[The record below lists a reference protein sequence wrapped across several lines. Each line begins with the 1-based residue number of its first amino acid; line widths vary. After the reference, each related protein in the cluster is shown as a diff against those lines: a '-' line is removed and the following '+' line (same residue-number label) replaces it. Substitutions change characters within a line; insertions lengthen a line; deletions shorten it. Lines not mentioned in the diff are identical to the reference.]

1 MKVTRSQLRRI
12 IRESL
17 EDERDNIWEKI
28 MKLFFNNAH
37 LGISTAKALGDV
49 DQQFIE
55 NMIKL
60 QDAGTAIVDSA
71 KQGGP
76 KSSAEEDSLSRQWY
90 EAYLDVTQRSRR
102 FSGDVEESIGQLKD
116 LFQGAQNDAWY
127 LSYPIDDP
135 WPTTG
140 PLADLVEWTGAER
153 PK

>member
-1 MKVTRSQLRRI
+1 MKITKRHLRRL
-12 IRESL
+12 IREQL
-17 EDERDNIWEKI
+17 EDERDDTWEKI

-49 DQQFIE
+49 DQQFID

-60 QDAGTAIVDSA
+60 RDAGIAIVDSA

-76 KSSAEEDSLSRQWY
+76 NSTTDEDNLASQWY

-102 FSGDVEESIGQLKD
+102 FSDDVEDGIGQIKD
-116 LFQGAQNDAWY
+116 LFQGAQRDVWY
-127 LSYPIDDP
+127 LSYPHNDP
-135 WPTTG
+135 WPATG
-140 PLADLVEWTGAER
+140 DLADLVEWTGTEP

>member
-1 MKVTRSQLRRI
+1 MRITRSQLRRI
-12 IRESL
+12 IREQL
-17 EDERDNIWEKI
+17 EEEQDDTHEKI
-28 MKLFFNNAH
+28 MKLFFDNANH
-37 LGISTAKALGDV
+37 GISTAEALGDV
-49 DQQFIE
+49 DQKFID

-60 QDAGTAIVDSA
+60 RDAGIAIVDSS

-76 KSSAEEDSLSRQWY
+76 KSSAEEDNLASQWY

-102 FSGDVEESIGQLKD
+102 FSDDVEESIGQLKD

>member
-1 MKVTRSQLRRI
+1 MRITRSQLGRL
-12 IRESL
+12 IREQL
-17 EDERDNIWEKI
+17 EDEQDDTHEKI
-28 MKLFFNNAH
+28 MKLFFDNANH
-37 LGISTAKALGDV
+37 GISTAEALGDV
-49 DQQFIE
+49 DQQFID

-60 QDAGTAIVDSA
+60 RDAGIALVDSA

-76 KSSAEEDSLSRQWY
+76 NSTTEEDNLARQWY

-102 FSGDVEESIGQLKD
+102 FSDDVEESIGQLKD